1 MKIRLLGLTV
11 LLSLFAYSAQATTIT
26 YAAVLSGLAEIPA
39 NGSPGSGAAT
49 VIVDTALNTMEVKA
63 DFLGLVGITTA
74 SHIHCCTVVPGGANV
89 GVATNLPS
97 FTGFPLNV
105 MSGSYD
111 HIFDMTLAA
120 SWNPAFVT
128 AQGGIANAFLAL
140 QAGMASGNAYFNIH
154 TQAYPG
160 GEIRGLLHE
169 VPSAA
174 VPEPASLLLA
184 ASGLTGAGLRRWR
197 KRRTIA

>member
-26 YAAVLSGLAEIPA
+26 YAAVLSGLAEIPP
-39 NGSPGSGAAT
+39 NGSPGSGAVT
-49 VIVDTALNTMEVKA
+49 VIVDTASNTMEVKA
-63 DFLGLVGITTA
+63 DFLGLVGATTA
-74 SHIHCCTVVPGGANV
+74 SHIHCCTLVPGGANA

-111 HIFDMTLAA
+111 HTFDMTLAA
-120 SWNPAFVT
+120 SWSPAFVT

-154 TQAYPG
+154 TQAFPG

-184 ASGLTGAGLRRWR
+184 ASGLAGAGLRRWR